1 MVSEIKKHIKA
12 KNYTLYNIHS
22 FMIYLL
28 ENLTSPLVL
37 SFISASWKA
46 LSTSEKLRMLE
57 RTALGD
63 RMRKQ

>member
-1 MVSEIKKHIKA
+1 
-12 KNYTLYNIHS
+12 
-22 FMIYLL
+22 MIYLL
-28 ENLTSPLVL
+28 EKLTSPLVL